1 MIRLYH
7 ISTRKSIV
15 CNTYNRHYEKV
26 GNTIALLSELD
37 DIEIPYNW
45 ELCRFSTIANIFT
58 GNSINEQEKTKKYL
72 GRLEGYN
79 YIGTKDVAF
88 DHTINYK
95 NGVKIPYD
103 TQFRIAH
110 KGTPLL
116 CIEGGSAGR
125 KIGILSEDVCFG
137 NKLCAFET
145 YGINPKYLYYF
156 LQAPMFIDIFKASTT
171 GIIGGVSVNTIKSL
185 FFYLPPLAEQQ
196 RIVSEIEKYEPLI
209 AEYDKLEQQKTK
221 LDSEIYDRLKK
232 SILQYAIQGKL
243 VPQDEND
250 EPASEL
256 LKRIRAEKKA
266 QFGKKY
272 VDSYIYKGDDNCYYE
287 KVENNEPILLDNLPF
302 DIPESWA
309 WSRLGDIGDWGA
321 GATPSRNNLEYY
333 NGNILWV
340 KTGELNNEYIYSS
353 EETITEK
360 ALQECSL
367 RYNNIGDILIAM
379 YGATIGK
386 LGIAGVRLTTN
397 QACCACT
404 THNGIYNIYL
414 FYLLMALQ
422 ERFIKLGAGGAQ
434 PNISKEKITK
444 YLVPI
449 PPYNE
454 QIRICERLK
463 VILDSI
469 KDEV

>member
-1 MIRLYH
+1 M
-7 ISTRKSIV
+7 
-15 CNTYNRHYEKV
+15 
-26 GNTIALLSELD
+26 
-37 DIEIPYNW
+37 
-45 ELCRFSTIANIFT
+45 
-58 GNSINEQEKTKKYL
+58 
-72 GRLEGYN
+72 
-79 YIGTKDVAF
+79 
-88 DHTINYK
+88 
-95 NGVKIPYD
+95 
-103 TQFRIAH
+103 
-110 KGTPLL
+110 
-116 CIEGGSAGR
+116 
-125 KIGILSEDVCFG
+125 
-137 NKLCAFET
+137 
-145 YGINPKYLYYF
+145 
-156 LQAPMFIDIFKASTT
+156 
-171 GIIGGVSVNTIKSL
+171 
-185 FFYLPPLAEQQ
+185 
-196 RIVSEIEKYEPLI
+196 
-209 AEYDKLEQQKTK
+209 
-221 LDSEIYDRLKK
+221 
-232 SILQYAIQGKL
+232 
-243 VPQDEND
+243 
-250 EPASEL
+250 
-256 LKRIRAEKKA
+256 
-266 QFGKKY
+266 
-272 VDSYIYKGDDNCYYE
+272 
-287 KVENNEPILLDNLPF
+287 LDNLPF